1 MPQHCRILLAAVL
14 LCGLA
19 HSAPAAAAGETGLDA
34 KKQEAVRAAL
44 AANTVPGDTQ
54 AMIEAAVKANALLR
68 VHYAQKPGE
77 ALLTVEVAGHPE
89 CRTFGLEGG
98 SRLII
103 DLNDTV
109 SLASLEPLKAQQA
122 HPLLAGLYHQLY
134 SIDPKFITRIAVD
147 LTTSCA
153 FHIEGSDD
161 LVQIFLHPKNQ
172 KEGLETARIDVRMLA
187 TDEVKMDSF
196 AGTHEPARELDRL
209 AGQLSALMSEASGD
223 ALSEEFVPRVDTA
236 AASATD
242 TTVIAFVSLSE
253 PADDPLVALQAE
265 QARIAQEW
273 FGRTKQ
279 SAGEERVGQLAA
291 ELAALAAADI
301 DLSGALRVVDA
312 ALDDPELEEAE
323 EVAPPEETPDTEKTG
338 DEDTASPPVE
348 APVTET
354 PAIEPPPIRPEPLP
368 NTIEANAELAA
379 KILALQKALT
389 GPGDAAPA
397 TLPADAASAPPAPK
411 PYTGDPLAQLVNI
424 DFREM
429 ELSNVVAILAHKA
442 GINVIAGT
450 DLTGMVT
457 ANLQNVPLR
466 QALETA
472 LRMEGLGMIEEKGI
486 YFIVPYEEAVVA
498 QRTTHMISLENA
510 KAKEVSQILQDITRG
525 TKNQRAI
532 SITANDVANIVVVA
546 GPENDIIPLIDIIHQ
561 LDIAEPV
568 LPTITEPIKL
578 NYASAKDMATMI
590 EKMLS
595 PEVGQVAADE
605 RARHLVVTDVPVVV
619 EQVRD
624 LITKLDIPVK
634 QVIIDAM
641 VVDVTLGDEA
651 DTGVQWILESVRRQ
665 SRRSAALDPGGKMVG
680 NLQELAMAT
689 DMTIGDAAG
698 LLNFGLLSSEINWQG
713 LIQAEVRNRNGRL
726 VSNPVLVTVENEP
739 AKITIAQEIPYIEL
753 TQTQQGG
760 QQTSTQ
766 FKEVG
771 TVLEVTPSVTHDRH
785 IILNLDAKE
794 SGTLGEFQGVPI
806 EDKRSLETT
815 LRIAS
820 GQTIFVGGLRKKDMD
835 TTVRKVPVLGDIPV
849 MNFLFRSN
857 SRSERVN
864 ELLIFMT
871 CDILDEDLPR
881 LTTYQEQAYSDSKN
895 IEVKT
900 NAMGAVWHN
909 TGYPR
914 EMQDPIAK
922 WRRTD

>member
-1 MPQHCRILLAAVL
+1 
-14 LCGLA
+14 
-19 HSAPAAAAGETGLDA
+19 
-34 KKQEAVRAAL
+34 
-44 AANTVPGDTQ
+44 
-54 AMIEAAVKANALLR
+54 
-68 VHYAQKPGE
+68 
-77 ALLTVEVAGHPE
+77 
-89 CRTFGLEGG
+89 
-98 SRLII
+98 
-103 DLNDTV
+103 
-109 SLASLEPLKAQQA
+109 
-122 HPLLAGLYHQLY
+122 
-134 SIDPKFITRIAVD
+134 
-147 LTTSCA
+147 
-153 FHIEGSDD
+153 
-161 LVQIFLHPKNQ
+161 
-172 KEGLETARIDVRMLA
+172 
-187 TDEVKMDSF
+187 
-196 AGTHEPARELDRL
+196 
-209 AGQLSALMSEASGD
+209 
-223 ALSEEFVPRVDTA
+223 
-236 AASATD
+236 
-242 TTVIAFVSLSE
+242 
-253 PADDPLVALQAE
+253 
-265 QARIAQEW
+265 
-273 FGRTKQ
+273 
-279 SAGEERVGQLAA
+279 
-291 ELAALAAADI
+291 
-301 DLSGALRVVDA
+301 
-312 ALDDPELEEAE
+312 
-323 EVAPPEETPDTEKTG
+323 
-338 DEDTASPPVE
+338 
-348 APVTET
+348 
-354 PAIEPPPIRPEPLP
+354 
-368 NTIEANAELAA
+368 
-379 KILALQKALT
+379 
-389 GPGDAAPA
+389 
-397 TLPADAASAPPAPK
+397 
-411 PYTGDPLAQLVNI
+411 LAQLVNI

-815 LRIAS
+815 MRIAS